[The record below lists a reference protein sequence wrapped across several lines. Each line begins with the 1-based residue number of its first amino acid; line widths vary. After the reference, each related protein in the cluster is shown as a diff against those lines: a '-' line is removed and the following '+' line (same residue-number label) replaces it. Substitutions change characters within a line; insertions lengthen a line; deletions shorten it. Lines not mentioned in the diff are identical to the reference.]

1 MHSSNS
7 DVLHAALREN
17 KTNNPMCST
26 ILMLT
31 LSWLS
36 LSIHALTLRETRQE
50 TLLFHHYLVPG
61 DTFKTLYIHSLELT
75 PVWEYFRISDQY
87 EILLTDTIYQS
98 SGAGLPIPEYG
109 KDQFIQEGDRFHIMN
124 INRHLPSIFLRTD
137 PAYRNTFFFNDRFR
151 LNLAER
157 VGKAVIHIE
166 IRREGLPVFLWREL
180 MQYFKTF
187 AKSPG
192 QILQDVL

>member
-1 MHSSNS
+1 MF
-7 DVLHAALREN
+7 
-17 KTNNPMCST
+17 ST

-31 LSWLS
+31 LSWFS
-36 LSIHALTLRETRQE
+36 LSIPALTLTETRQE

-87 EILLTDTIYQS
+87 NILLTDTIYQS

-109 KDQFIQEGDRFHIMN
+109 KDQFLQEGDRFHIMN
-124 INRHLPSIFLRTD
+124 INRRLPSIFLRTD
-137 PAYRNTFFFNDRFR
+137 PAYRNTFFFNERVR
-151 LNLAER
+151 LNLAKQ

-166 IRREGLPVFLWREL
+166 ICREGLPLFLWREL
-180 MQYFKTF
+180 SLYFSTS

-192 QILQDVL
+192 QILQEVLQ